1 VISKNDEAGNN
12 KNPARHNRHDESDQA
27 YEDEP
32 NSARNAKNL
41 LQKDTLIC
49 VVNASRKFL
58 FVFICNTNTLVRRS
72 SPRFRFDN
80 WIEMRTT
87 QQLEKIYRVWSA
99 SQEDK
104 IAVRI
109 QYSVVEEGPTT
120 LVVLGAREEWL

>member
-1 VISKNDEAGNN
+1 MVSKNDEAGNN
-12 KNPARHNRHDESDQA
+12 ENPARHDRHDESDQT

-41 LQKDTLIC
+41 LQKGTLIC

-72 SPRFRFDN
+72 SPLFRFDN
-80 WIEMRTT
+80 WIEMKTT

-99 SQEDK
+99 AQEDK